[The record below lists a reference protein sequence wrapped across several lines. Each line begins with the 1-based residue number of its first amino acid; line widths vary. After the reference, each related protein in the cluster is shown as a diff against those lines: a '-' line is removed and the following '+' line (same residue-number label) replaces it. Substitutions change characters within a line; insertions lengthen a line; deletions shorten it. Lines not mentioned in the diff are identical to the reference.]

1 MLALCSFVDKVD
13 AAVFFLF
20 GYEGD
25 AAVCVYLGDEDA
37 ALVAVCFV
45 AVVGVGCPE
54 SVDYEAVAYYL
65 DVFWQLYDEEL
76 E

>member
-1 MLALCSFVDKVD
+1 MLALCSLVDKVD

-25 AAVCVYLGDEDA
+25 AAVCVYLGDEDSA
-37 ALVAVCFV
+37 LFAVGLVAVV
-45 AVVGVGCPE
+45 WVGCPK
-54 SVDYEAVAYYL
+54 SVDYEAVAYNLY
-65 DVFWQLYDEEL
+65 VFWQLYDEEL